1 MGRCPSCG
9 EWNTI
14 KEGPS
19 KDRSASRGTGMT
31 GLTEALP
38 VMLKDIPVSEDSRI
52 LIGNREVERIL
63 GGGIVPGSM
72 ILLGGEPGIGKSTL
86 ALQIPLRCKN
96 LKTLYVSG
104 EESPRQIKL
113 RAMRLVPDGEEIT
126 ENCTILGETQ
136 VDSIIR
142 HAKDIAPDLLVVD
155 SIQTIFSDTIDSP
168 ASSVSQIRECAATLL
183 RFAKSENIP
192 VIVIGHITKDGMIAG
207 PKVLE
212 HIVDVVL
219 QFEGDTRHSHRI
231 LRSIK
236 NRFGSTDEIAIFEMT
251 ASGLREIENPS
262 EILTPMHDSDLS
274 GIAVGSMFD
283 GSRPFLIEIQALVS
297 TAAYGMPQ
305 RSTTGYD
312 TRRLNMLL
320 AVLEKRAGFKLSAK
334 DVFLNVAG
342 GMRVSDTAC
351 DLAVVASILSSAF
364 DLPVNQGICFAA
376 EVGLSGEI
384 RPVGRIEARI
394 SEAERLGYKE
404 IYISSYNLKDSLRDR
419 ISHSG
424 IKVTEVSDI
433 AGLCRRLFNN
443 SGQ

>member
-31 GLTEALP
+31 GLTEVLP

-155 SIQTIFSDTIDSP
+155 SIQTIFSDNIDSP

-274 GIAVGSMFD
+274 GIAVGSMLD

-384 RPVGRIEARI
+384 RPVGRIDARI

-404 IYISSYNLKDSLRDR
+404 IYISSYNLKDSQRDR

-443 SGQ
+443 GRQ